1 MDSRL
6 RALLSEE
13 NTMSFPRRK
22 DGDVG
27 STPSCRVIPANWRE
41 STIPAVMRRRE
52 FTVGNSPSTTPAPEK
67 STPSFPQRRESIPA
81 VIPAEVEIYPIRH
94 SREGGNPQ
102 FPRMRE
108 FIDPLPRHL
117 RKILRHSRKD
127 GNDVEVVLRG
137 NEVSG
142 RSGWCFFV
150 EFPRTREL
158 WIPAFAGMTEYFRVP
173 SRE

>member
-1 MDSRL
+1 MLECYAASRAEWIPACAHCCL
-6 RALLSEE
+6 RKILCHSRGGRNLPHP
-13 NTMSFPRRK
+13 SFPRR
-22 DGDVG
+22 
-27 STPSCRVIPANWRE
+27 RE
-41 STIPAVMRRRE
+41 STIPAHAGIHR
-52 FTVGNSPSTTPAPEK
+52 STTPAPEK

-108 FIDPLPRHL
+108 FTVPLPRHL